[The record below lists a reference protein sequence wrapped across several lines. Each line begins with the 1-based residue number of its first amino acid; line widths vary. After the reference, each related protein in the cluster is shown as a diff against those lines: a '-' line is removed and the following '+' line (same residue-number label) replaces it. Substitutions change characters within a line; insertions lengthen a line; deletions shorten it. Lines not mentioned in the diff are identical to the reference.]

1 MFSDFDS
8 FEVGQGGTLENQSS
22 ATSILLVEDDSI
34 LNPQLTSLLKSDG
47 YRVTSTDCG
56 NRALAI
62 LQQKKFDLAI
72 LDIQLPNIDGLSL
85 LHFIREHHDTPV
97 ILLTAYAAE
106 EHRIRGLKSGADD
119 YISKPCNFTE
129 LSLRVDAILRRT
141 QKRTTASK
149 STELSSH
156 ELTLNKSVQSTFV
169 ANEDGRKTIDLTP
182 IQFKLL
188 WTLVHNRGSIQTKPY
203 LYQTVL
209 EREFSP
215 YDRSLDMHLSR
226 IRKRLVEAGLPSQR
240 IQTIHGKGYL
250 FQ

>member
-1 MFSDFDS
+1 MFREPNSYTTNGSDALD
-8 FEVGQGGTLENQSS
+8 TPSS
-22 ATSILLVEDDSI
+22 ITSVLLVEDDTF
-34 LNPQLTSLLKSDG
+34 LNPQLTSLLKTDG
-47 YRVTSTDCG
+47 HRVTSAYCG
-56 NRALAI
+56 NEALSI
-62 LQQKKFDLAI
+62 LQQQQFDLAI
-72 LDIQLPNIDGLSL
+72 LDIDLPNVDGLSL
-85 LHFIREHHDTPV
+85 LHFIREHNDTPV

-141 QKRTTASK
+141 QKQTATSK
-149 STELSSH
+149 NVELSSN
-156 ELTLNKSVQSTFV
+156 ELTLNKAETSVSVF
-169 ANEDGRKTIDLTP
+169 NGSSSERIDLTP

-188 WTLVHNRGSIQTKPY
+188 WTLVHNRGSIQSKPY

-226 IRKRLVEAGLPSQR
+226 IRKRLVEAGMPSQR